1 MSLPHTIVCSKKIG
15 NATDPTKQNGS
26 SHPLFNSD
34 FMMLIMA
41 PPTNNTGSERIQIL
55 DKTVYV
61 HLYIVEKNKHIP
73 TPNYE

>member
-1 MSLPHTIVCSKKIG
+1 
-15 NATDPTKQNGS
+15 
-26 SHPLFNSD
+26 
-34 FMMLIMA
+34 MMLIMA